1 VRPSAVSGFAK
12 GRNQGRKEKK
22 EMAISSGGVLRYDT
36 ARLASAAST
45 LKDRIKAAETSYDNV
60 MTIVRNTSRYW
71 IGEAGNEH
79 RRAFLEE
86 RDDIDEILVRLKE
99 YPDDLLK
106 IAGLMEDTETK
117 TNDIVSQP
125 STQLIT

>member
-1 VRPSAVSGFAK
+1 
-12 GRNQGRKEKK
+12 
-22 EMAISSGGVLRYDT
+22 MAISSGGVLRYDT
-36 ARLASAAST
+36 ARLESAAST

-106 IAGLMEDTETK
+106 IAGLMEETETK